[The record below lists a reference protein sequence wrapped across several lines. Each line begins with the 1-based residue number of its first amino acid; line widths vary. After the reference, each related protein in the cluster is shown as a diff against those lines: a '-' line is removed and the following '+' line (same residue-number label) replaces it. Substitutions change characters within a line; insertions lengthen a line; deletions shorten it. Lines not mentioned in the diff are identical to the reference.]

1 MTEPRTRK
9 THLRGVEG
17 MRAVAAG
24 TIVLVHVWAFSSPSG
39 AVLGGGDWRGN
50 ALSTLSVGVTLFF
63 TLSGFLLYRPFA
75 ASIARAVPHM
85 PISTYLRNR
94 FLRIAPA
101 YWVILLLA
109 ALVLGTVGVRD
120 ASGALEV
127 GRLSDPSSLIQ
138 AALLVYDYRPSQLL
152 IGIGPAWS
160 LAVEV
165 VFYLALPVMVLAA
178 AALAR
183 RFESRRDRV
192 LVLLAPPLLLLL
204 LGLSGK
210 AVAGIALP
218 ADPTAGYDANWHSV
232 VERSFWAQADLFSF
246 GMAVAVL
253 FVEVEDGRLALP
265 DRWRWLACGAAA
277 AIFVPCAW
285 TMHQGEQS
293 YLLQNTGQALAIALA
308 FAALVLPAEAGS
320 GKERLIGWLE
330 SPFLIAFGLASY
342 SVFLWHVPVTEWLAA
357 HDLMLEGW
365 GGLLVNTAIVALLV
379 GAVSALTYRF
389 VERPALRYKRST
401 QDPRTIGGRSLL
413 AEPRKAPV
421 RQPDPA

>member
-1 MTEPRTRK
+1 VTEAPPRK
-9 THLRGVEG
+9 THLRGIEG

-39 AVLGGGDWRGN
+39 TVPGAGDWRGN
-50 ALSTLSVGVTLFF
+50 AISTLSVGVTLFF

-101 YWVILLLA
+101 YWTILLLA
-109 ALVLGTVGVRD
+109 AVVLGSVGIRNS
-120 ASGALEV
+120 AGALEV
-127 GRLSDPSSLIQ
+127 GRLTDPSVLAQ
-138 AALLVYDYRPSQLL
+138 AGLLVYDYRPSQLL

-165 VFYLALPVMVLAA
+165 VFYLALPILVLAA

-183 RFESRRDRV
+183 RFELRRDRI
-192 LVLLAPPLLLLL
+192 LVLLAPALLLLL

-232 VERSFWAQADLFSF
+232 IERSFWAQADLFSF
-246 GMAVAVL
+246 GMVVAVL
-253 FVEVEDGRLALP
+253 FVEVEDGRFALP
-265 DRWRWLACGAAA
+265 ERWRWYACGLAA
-277 AIFVPCAW
+277 AIFIPCAW
-285 TMHQGEQS
+285 TIHQGEQS
-293 YLLQNTGQALAIALA
+293 YLLQNTGEALAIALA
-308 FAALVLPAEAGS
+308 FAALVLPAASGP
-320 GKERLIGWLE
+320 GKERVIGWLE
-330 SPFLIAFGLASY
+330 GPFLVAFGIASY
-342 SVFLWHVPVTEWLAA
+342 SVFLWHVPVTDWLAA

-365 GGLLVNTAIVALLV
+365 GGLLVNTAIVGLLV
-379 GAVSALTYRF
+379 GALSALTYRF
-389 VERPALRYKRST
+389 VEKPGLRRKRST
-401 QDPRTIGGRSLL
+401 QDPGTIGGRSLL
-413 AEPRKAPV
+413 AGSPQAPAG
-421 RQPDPA
+421 QPDAA

>member
-1 MTEPRTRK
+1 VTEAPRRK
-9 THLRGVEG
+9 THLRGIEG
-17 MRAVAAG
+17 MRALAAG

-39 AVLGGGDWRGN
+39 AVLGAEDWRGN
-50 ALSTLSVGVTLFF
+50 ALSTLAVGVTLFF
-63 TLSGFLLYRPFA
+63 TLSGFLLYRPFV

-101 YWVILLLA
+101 YWTILLLSA
-109 ALVLGTVGVRD
+109 VVLGSVYVRD
-120 ASGALEV
+120 SSGALEV
-127 GRLSDPSSLIQ
+127 GRLTDPSVLGQ

-165 VFYLALPVMVLAA
+165 VFYLVLPVLVLAA

-183 RFESRRDRV
+183 RFELRRDRV
-192 LVLLAPPLLLLL
+192 LVLLGPPLLLLL

-210 AVAGIALP
+210 AVSGIALP
-218 ADPTAGYDANWHSV
+218 ADPTAGYNANWHSV

-253 FVEVEDGRLALP
+253 FVEVEDGRLSLP
-265 DRWRWLACGAAA
+265 RRWRWIASGLAL
-277 AIFVPCAW
+277 AIFLPCAW

-293 YLLQNTGQALAIALA
+293 YLLQNTGEALAIALA
-308 FAALVLPAEAGS
+308 FSALVLPAEPGR
-320 GKERLIGWLE
+320 GKERAIGWLE
-330 SPFLIAFGLASY
+330 APSLVAFGIASY
-342 SVFLWHVPVTEWLAA
+342 SVFLWHVPVTYWLSA

-365 GGLLVNTAIVALLV
+365 GGLLVNTAIVALAV
-379 GAVSALTYRF
+379 GALSALTYRF
-389 VERPALRYKRST
+389 VERPALGYKRST

-413 AEPRKAPV
+413 AGGRRVPAGR
-421 RQPDPA
+421 PDAA

>member
-1 MTEPRTRK
+1 
-9 THLRGVEG
+9 
-17 MRAVAAG
+17 MRALAAG

-39 AVLGGGDWRGN
+39 AVLGASDWRGN
-50 ALSTLSVGVTLFF
+50 AISALSTGVTLFF

-109 ALVLGTVGVRD
+109 ALVLGSVGIRN
-120 ASGALEV
+120 AAGGLEV
-127 GRLSDPSSLIQ
+127 GRLTDPSALAQ
-138 AALLVYDYRPSQLL
+138 AGLLVYDYRPSQLL

-165 VFYLALPVMVLAA
+165 VFYLALPVLVLAA

-183 RFESRRDRV
+183 RFESRRDRI
-192 LVLLAPPLLLLL
+192 LILLGPPLLLLL

-210 AVAGIALP
+210 AMAGIVVP

-232 VERSFWAQADLFSF
+232 IERSFWAQADLFSF

-253 FVEVEDGRLALP
+253 FVEVEDGRLTLP
-265 DRWRWLACGAAA
+265 ARWRWAACGLAAL
-277 AIFVPCAW
+277 IFIPCAW
-285 TMHQGEQS
+285 TIHQGEQS
-293 YLLQNTGQALAIALA
+293 YLLQNTGEALAIALA
-308 FAALVLPAEAGS
+308 FAAIVLPAEPGA
-320 GKERLIGWLE
+320 GKERVIGWLE
-330 SPFLIAFGLASY
+330 GPFLVAFGIASY
-342 SVFLWHVPVTEWLAA
+342 SVFLWHVPVTDWLAA

-365 GGLLVNTAIVALLV
+365 GGLLVNTAIVALIV
-379 GAVSALTYRF
+379 GALSALTYRF

-401 QDPRTIGGRSLL
+401 QDPSTIGGRSLL
-413 AEPRKAPV
+413 ARPRKAPAG
-421 RQPDPA
+421 QPDTA

>member
-1 MTEPRTRK
+1 VTEAPRRK
-9 THLRGVEG
+9 THLRGIEG
-17 MRAVAAG
+17 MRAAAAG

-39 AVLGGGDWRGN
+39 VVMGSGDWRGD
-50 ALSTLSVGVTLFF
+50 AISVLSVGVTLFF
-63 TLSGFLLYRPFA
+63 TLSGFLLYRPFV

-109 ALVLGTVGVRD
+109 ALVLGTVGVRN
-120 ASGALEV
+120 AGALET
-127 GRLSDPSSLIQ
+127 GRLTDPSVLAQ

-165 VFYLALPVMVLAA
+165 VFYLALPVMVLAVA
-178 AALAR
+178 AIAR
-183 RFESRRDRV
+183 RFELRRDRV

-204 LGLSGK
+204 IGLSGK

-253 FVEVEDGRLALP
+253 FVEVEDGRVSLP
-265 DRWRWLACGAAA
+265 ERWRWIAAGLAL
-277 AIFVPCAW
+277 AIFIPCAW
-285 TMHQGEQS
+285 TMHRGEQS
-293 YLLQNTGQALAIALA
+293 YLLQNTGQALAISLV
-308 FAALVLPAEAGS
+308 FAALVLPAEPGA
-320 GKERLIGWLE
+320 GKERVVGWLE
-330 SPFLIAFGLASY
+330 APFLVAFGIASY
-342 SVFLWHVPVTEWLAA
+342 SVFLWHVPVIEWLSA

-365 GGLLVNTAIVALLV
+365 GGLLVDAAIVALVV
-379 GAVSALTYRF
+379 GALSALTYRF
-389 VERPALRYKRST
+389 VERPALSYKRST
-401 QDPRTIGGRSLL
+401 QDPRTVGGRSLV
-413 AEPRKAPV
+413 AAPRQAPAG
-421 RQPDPA
+421 QPDTA